1 MAHRRAFFTAVA
13 AAALLAGCSGH
24 PDRVHVLGRDYD
36 RASSDAM
43 TLSAVHEQFPS
54 AVIVS
59 DGKPASGTSGVYAPT
74 VIFVKD
80 GSSYYEYALSGGP

>member
-1 MAHRRAFFTAVA
+1 M
-13 AAALLAGCSGH
+13 AALAALAAGCSGH

-36 RASSDAM
+36 RGTAGPM
-43 TLSAVHEQFPS
+43 TLAAVREQSPS

-59 DGKPASGTSGVYAPT
+59 HGKVIGGTSGLYAPT
-74 VIFVKD
+74 VTFVKD